1 MAYIAP
7 AGRKDRAAELMGT
20 SPTIAALGV
29 ALVLAAGPAAG
40 FESPVPGAGTPLTS
54 LLFTDHEIEL
64 INEALA
70 GGPEEEQPAAPA
82 APAAPRVVKRPVGPT
97 LLHLSAIVYFS
108 PSSWTIWLNGERVT
122 PDRWPKHIE
131 ALAVERDSIQV
142 KLRTGGDRL
151 PLSVQ
156 LWPNQTYIVPTENV
170 VEGAPRPPIADRT
183 WSGP

>member
-1 MAYIAP
+1 MDA
-7 AGRKDRAAELMGT
+7 

-40 FESPVPGAGTPLTS
+40 FESPVPGVGTPLTS

-70 GGPEEEQPAAPA
+70 GGPEEEQSAAPA
-82 APAAPRVVKRPVGPT
+82 ARRVVKQPVGPT

-142 KLRTGGDRL
+142 KLRVGGDRL

-156 LWPNQTYIVPTENV
+156 LWPNQTYIVSTENV
-170 VEGAPRPPIADRT
+170 VEGAPRLPIADRT

>member
-1 MAYIAP
+1 MACVAP
-7 AGRKDRAAELMGT
+7 AGRKDSAAELMGA

-40 FESPVPGAGTPLTS
+40 FESPVPGVDTPLTS

-82 APAAPRVVKRPVGPT
+82 APRIVKQPVGPT

-142 KLRTGGDRL
+142 KLRIGGDRL

-170 VEGAPRPPIADRT
+170 VEGVPRVPIADRT

>member
-1 MAYIAP
+1 MSAF
-7 AGRKDRAAELMGT
+7 
-20 SPTIAALGV
+20 PTIAALGV

-40 FESPVPGAGTPLTS
+40 FESPVPGIGTPLTS

-70 GGPEEEQPAAPA
+70 GGPEEEQSA
-82 APAAPRVVKRPVGPT
+82 APAAPRVVKQPVGPT

-142 KLRTGGDRL
+142 KLRIGDDRL

-156 LWPNQTYIVPTENV
+156 LWPNQTYIVSTENV
-170 VEGAPRPPIADRT
+170 VEGAPRLPIADRT

>member
-1 MAYIAP
+1 MAYVAP
-7 AGRKDRAAELMGT
+7 AGRKDRAAELMGA

-29 ALVLAAGPAAG
+29 AMVLAAGPAAG
-40 FESPVPGAGTPLTS
+40 FESPVPRVGTPLTS

-64 INEALA
+64 INEALV
-70 GGPEEEQPAAPA
+70 GGPEEEQSA
-82 APAAPRVVKRPVGPT
+82 APAAPRIVKLKQPVGPA

-142 KLRTGGDRL
+142 KLRIGSDRL

-156 LWPNQTYIVPTENV
+156 LWPNQTYIVSTENV
-170 VEGAPRPPIADRT
+170 VEGAPRLPVADRT

>member
-1 MAYIAP
+1 MAYVAP
-7 AGRKDRAAELMGT
+7 AGRKDRAAELMGAF
-20 SPTIAALGV
+20 PTIAALGV

-40 FESPVPGAGTPLTS
+40 FESPVPGVGTPLTS
-54 LLFTDHEIEL
+54 LLFNDHEIEL

-70 GGPEEEQPAAPA
+70 GGPEEEQSA
-82 APAAPRVVKRPVGPT
+82 APAAPRVVKQPVGPT

-142 KLRTGGDRL
+142 KLRIGDDRL

-156 LWPNQTYIVPTENV
+156 LWPNQTYIVSTGNV
-170 VEGAPRPPIADRT
+170 VEGAPRMPIADRT

>member
-1 MAYIAP
+1 
-7 AGRKDRAAELMGT
+7 MGAF
-20 SPTIAALGV
+20 PTLAALSV

-40 FESPVPGAGTPLTS
+40 FESPVPGIGTPLTS

-70 GGPEEEQPAAPA
+70 GGPEEEQSA
-82 APAAPRVVKRPVGPT
+82 APAAPRVVKQPVGPT

-142 KLRTGGDRL
+142 KLRIGGDRL

-156 LWPNQTYIVPTENV
+156 LWPNQTYIVSTENV
-170 VEGAPRPPIADRT
+170 VEGAPRLPIADRT